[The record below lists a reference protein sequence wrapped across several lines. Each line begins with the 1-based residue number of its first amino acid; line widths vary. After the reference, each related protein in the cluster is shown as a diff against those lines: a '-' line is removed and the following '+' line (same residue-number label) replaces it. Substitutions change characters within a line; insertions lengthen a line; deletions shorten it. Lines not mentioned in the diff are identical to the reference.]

1 MKRHTTLLL
10 LLVAVLAVSAP
21 GVAEPAPTPP
31 SGVTAIAL
39 DGKVSL
45 AWPAVTG
52 ASGYRVYRG
61 TSAAT
66 ATTLVGSP
74 TGASFV
80 DTTAAN
86 GTTYFYAVD
95 RARRHGR
102 VGQVGVARAG
112 QAAGAVLLHR
122 QRDGRREL
130 HARQRPGWKLTN
142 AGRAYDNG
150 IEGFADRDERQRGLE
165 RRPQGQHR
173 PDGRQRSVPH
183 RHLPDGLLRR
193 LAGPPRLDPA
203 RPEGR
208 QPAGLRRPRHLHRP
222 RRLRGLVDRRPRSR
236 PRRTGPRACTGCTSC
251 ATTTARTT
259 RSSSS
264 SAATATPATCST
276 RCRPRPTRPTTRTA
290 ASRST
295 TATPTA
301 RRRSAARRAR

>member
-86 GTTYFYAVD
+86 GTTYFYAVT
-95 RARRHGR
+95 ARDGT
-102 VGQVGVARAG
+102 GESAKSASLAQAKPLARSCAD
-112 QAAGAVLLHR
+112 R
-122 QRDGRREL
+122 QRGRRREL
-130 HARQRPGWKLTN
+130 HARQRRVEADERRPRLRQRHRGL
-142 AGRAYDNG
+142 R
-150 IEGFADRDERQRGLE
+150 DRDERQRGLE

-173 PDGRQRSVPH
+173 PDGRERSVPH

-208 QPAGLRRPRHLHRP
+208 QPAAAATAPTPPPASSTAATGRP
-222 RRLRGLVDRRPRSR
+222 RRRSR
-236 PRRTGPRACTGCTSC
+236 PRRTGPRACTGCASC

-276 RCRPRPTRPTTRTA
+276 RCRPRPTRPTTPTA

-295 TATPTA
+295 TSTPTA
-301 RRRSAARRAR
+301 RRPSAARRAR